1 MPVAGG
7 AEIRLR
13 LPVLPGVGSA
23 ARIDPDLRAGQ
34 DRPRRHEVPQILR
47 STAAT
52 DLSSSASADS
62 ARAASARCAAVSRSE
77 ADIQSRNFA

>member
-7 AEIRLR
+7 AELQLR
-13 LPVLPGVGSA
+13 LPALPGVGSA
-23 ARIDPDLRAGQ
+23 ARINPDLRVGQ
-34 DRPRRHEVPQILR
+34 DRPRRYEVPQILR

-62 ARAASARCAAVSRSE
+62 ARAAFARCAAASRSE
-77 ADIQSRNFA
+77 ADMQFRNSA